1 MCGIAGIYH
10 FNSPDKSINED
21 HLKKMLSVIWYRGPD
36 ESGMYV
42 GKNIGLGS
50 VRLSIIDLSSGQQPI
65 SIRNNRYRI
74 VYNGELFNY
83 IELRKD
89 LEKLGCEFFT
99 NADTEVVVQAYAQ
112 YGTDCLKK
120 FNGQYAI
127 AIWDN
132 KEKSLFLARDRVG
145 IRPLF
150 YSKLNGTFAFCS
162 EIKGLFQIPEIAR
175 KINPK
180 GLAQIFTFWTTIT
193 PDTPLRTCMNYLRDI
208 S

>member
-1 MCGIAGIYH
+1 
-10 FNSPDKSINED
+10 
-21 HLKKMLSVIWYRGPD
+21 
-36 ESGMYV
+36 MYV
-42 GKNIGLGS
+42 GKNIGIGN

-83 IELRKD
+83 IELRKE
-89 LEKLGCEFFT
+89 LEKLGCEFST

-112 YGTDCLKK
+112 YGSDCLKR

-132 KEKSLFLARDRVG
+132 EDKTLFLARDRVG
-145 IRPLF
+145 IRPVF
-150 YSKLNGTFAFCS
+150 YTSINGTFAFCS
-162 EIKGLFQIPEIAR
+162 EIKGLFQIPEIQR
-175 KINPK
+175 QINPK

-193 PDTPLRTCMNYLRDI
+193 PDTPFENIFELPPGHFMTIKPDGINIKKYWGLKFPEKGEPG
-208 S
+208 